1 MTGLLPR
8 VLQDKLWSQKSLPR
22 EEATAAAG
30 SPPGAAGETMVTPL
44 TRDIILQAP
53 IHHDKVIPPMLLAG
67 TPLGHTPPQLHY
79 KSTII
84 LWLRVQVCLLFLFY
98 SNSLS
103 NLFFFKSPIS
113 LSKTYLLTTGT

>member
-22 EEATAAAG
+22 EEATAAG

-53 IHHDKVIPPMLLAG
+53 IHHDKVIPPMLLAA
-67 TPLGHTPPQLHY
+67 TPLGHTPPQLHS

-103 NLFFFKSPIS
+103 NLFFKSPIS